1 MTQPLL
7 SNITITNTH
16 ARRGLDL
23 GNRSAPPGGRMT
35 RTTPARPV
43 DVAAVFPQLAP
54 LARTATRLHPRPG
67 SPSPHDSSAD
77 GPLLW
82 PAAEPWPYC
91 DGPHVPDGVNPAIS
105 PGDVRLKRR
114 IRAAAASRPRSNPWF
129 RRFTPEE
136 LAISDRIKA
145 GRPWPEDP
153 VAMLPV
159 VQLYVRDIP
168 CCARPGSTPTPW
180 S

>member
-54 LARTATRLHPRPG
+54 LARTATGLHPAPG
-67 SPSPHDSSAD
+67 
-77 GPLLW
+77 
-82 PAAEPWPYC
+82 
-91 DGPHVPDGVNPAIS
+91 
-105 PGDVRLKRR
+105 RR
-114 IRAAAASRPRSNPWF
+114 
-129 RRFTPEE
+129 RRTT
-136 LAISDRIKA
+136 
-145 GRPWPEDP
+145 
-153 VAMLPV
+153 
-159 VQLYVRDIP
+159 
-168 CCARPGSTPTPW
+168 ARPTGHCCGLPPSRGRTATARTCRTG
-180 S
+180 